1 MSTESSMEA
10 ISPKKLR
17 NKPGA
22 KIGALTLACFLWIY
36 VALNGTFNTEI
47 KGSIEVMNLQPG
59 WTLASP
65 LPETVIV
72 NLTGKGWD
80 LLWIRIFWKSDL
92 KFNIDLEAKTYN
104 FNILTRD
111 FVDWVT
117 LPRRFEDGISVN
129 SIVYPD
135 TISVVLDNV
144 VSRLLPVSDKNIQR
158 STREGYIQVGKTEF
172 EPDSVTITGPGRVVM
187 TMQEVLTVPK
197 TFENKNKDYSDLIE
211 LENPHLGIVKY
222 SAGNV
227 KMSIDVQLIGEN
239 QIGNIPVRAVRVP
252 LNYEVD
258 FRPSIVTVYVK
269 GGNDYIKELIIDDFI
284 ATVMFD
290 ENWVKG
296 GEYFAL
302 VNLQFPEHIISS
314 ELTPKNIT
322 VIVK

>member
-1 MSTESSMEA
+1 MEA
-10 ISPKKLR
+10 KSPKKLR
-17 NKPGA
+17 NKPRA
-22 KIGALTLACFLWIY
+22 KIGALVLACFLWIY

-47 KGSIEVMNLQPG
+47 EGSIEVMNLVPG
-59 WTLASP
+59 KTLASP
-65 LPETVIV
+65 LPESVIV

-117 LPRRFEDGISVN
+117 LPRGFEEGISVN

-144 VSRLLPVSDKNIQR
+144 VSRLLPVSDNNIQK

-172 EPDSVTITGPGRVVM
+172 DPDFVTVTGPGRMVM
-187 TMQEVLTVPK
+187 TIQEVLTVPEE
-197 TFENKNKDYSDLIE
+197 FENKNKDYSELIE
-211 LENPHLGIVKY
+211 LENPHLGIVNY
-222 SAGNV
+222 SAGEV
-227 KMSIDVQLIGEN
+227 KMSVDVQLIGEN
-239 QIGNIPVRAVRVP
+239 EIGNIPIRAVKVP
-252 LNYEVD
+252 SNYEVD
-258 FRPSIVTVYVK
+258 FRPSTLSVNVK
-269 GGNDYIKELIIDDFI
+269 GGNDYIKELTSDDFI
-284 ATVMFD
+284 ATVTFD

-302 VNLQFPEHIISS
+302 IDLQFPEHIISS
-314 ELTPKNIT
+314 EMMPKNIT
-322 VIVK
+322 VVVK